1 MGAAS
6 SKPARRKAAK
16 LLILGRQFSG
26 KSTLIN
32 YLKTNSFTV
41 VNPTINFTSETY
53 NKYEVIDVGGS
64 TEMMQLWSEHYSGTQ
79 TCLFVVDGTSPLD
92 QARDLIKEILGH
104 ADMCASRFA
113 VVITKVDQ
121 PGVSQKTDYYRDV
134 LQLDK
139 DRVQEVFLFCGLDG
153 QGCDEIAEWLNT
165 SRHP

>member
-6 SKPARRKAAK
+6 SRPTRHKTAK

-41 VNPTINFTSETY
+41 VNPTINFTAEKY
-53 NKYEVIDVGGS
+53 NRYEVIDVGGS
-64 TEMMQLWSEHYSGTQ
+64 AEMMQLWSEHYSGTQ

-92 QARDLIKEILGH
+92 QARDLIKDILGH
-104 ADMCASRFA
+104 TDMRASRFA
-113 VVITKVDQ
+113 VVVTKIDQ
-121 PGVSQKTDYYRDV
+121 PGVSQKADYYRTT

-139 DRVQEVFLFCGLDG
+139 DRVQEVFMFCGLDG
-153 QGCDEIAEWLNT
+153 QGCDKIAQWLDV
-165 SRHP
+165 PKQP